1 MVTEHL
7 NFKKTETCFSACL
20 KSHFLYCSQFHNLH
34 VKTTAIHKAAHKA
47 AFINF
52 SALKCGVY
60 SRAAF
65 NQNKYGML
73 LKETPK
79 MENVIRHQT
88 HVVVFASSFPWSYQ
102 QRLLLYVIS
111 IDLALANKGLN
122 FIVITFTM
130 DFNDEWCKLKDN

>member
-1 MVTEHL
+1 MRLLFEGGFLFLMVTEHL

-34 VKTTAIHKAAHKA
+34 VNTTAIHKAAHKA

-52 SALKCGVY
+52 SAVKCGVY

-65 NQNKYGML
+65 NRINTVCF

-79 MENVIRHQT
+79 MENVIRNQAHL
-88 HVVVFASSFPWSYQ
+88 VVFASSFP
-102 QRLLLYVIS
+102 
-111 IDLALANKGLN
+111 
-122 FIVITFTM
+122 
-130 DFNDEWCKLKDN
+130 